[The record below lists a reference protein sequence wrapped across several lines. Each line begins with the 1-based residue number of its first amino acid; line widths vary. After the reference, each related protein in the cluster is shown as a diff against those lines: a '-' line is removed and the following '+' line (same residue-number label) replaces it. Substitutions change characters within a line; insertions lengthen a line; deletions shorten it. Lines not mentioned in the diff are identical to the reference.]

1 MTPLSRRSARW
12 LVALGAVLAA
22 AGATY
27 ATAALTAT
35 TDAAVI
41 HGCVL
46 KKVGTLRVID
56 PAVQHCLAAET
67 PIEWNETG
75 PAGAPGPQGPAGEPG
90 PQGPPGAPGEVNVSG
105 YQVVKAVGTWPL
117 GYQQVVVATCPAGT
131 SALGGGWFPVNYQ
144 GQLNVLG
151 TFPTDEQG
159 QRVDAGETARG
170 WGLYAGNGLV
180 GEATAWVYAICATT
194 S

>member
-75 PAGAPGPQGPAGEPG
+75 PAATLRLDPLRGRLMVGRLTLDQEVGVRIPAP
-90 PQGPPGAPGEVNVSG
+90 
-105 YQVVKAVGTWPL
+105 
-117 GYQQVVVATCPAGT
+117 
-131 SALGGGWFPVNYQ
+131 
-144 GQLNVLG
+144 QL
-151 TFPTDEQG
+151 
-159 QRVDAGETARG
+159 
-170 WGLYAGNGLV
+170 
-180 GEATAWVYAICATT
+180 
-194 S
+194 